1 MDRDDFTDIRVCEG
15 SGRAEELSL
24 VLTARAIESRVRFDA
39 RGWVLSVAADSVA
52 AAELE
57 LAAYTAEVPRG
68 MARSVAP
75 PPHGRPWPGIA
86 AYVGIIMTVA
96 LAAGSLSFG
105 VDWLARGGMD
115 GARLFAGE
123 WWRPITALTLH
134 ADAGHLLGN
143 AFFGSFFGYSA
154 ARYFGGGTG
163 WLAILVCGSL
173 GNLANALL
181 LGAAHR
187 SIGAST
193 AVFAALGL
201 LTAWCWRRGFPP
213 GASRRER
220 FAPVVAGIG
229 LLAFTGAGGVG
240 TDVGAHLTGF
250 VAGFAGGLVFARFG
264 TPRGRAAQ
272 LACGIA
278 ALAAVALAWTAAIV
292 SA

>member
-15 SGRAEELSL
+15 NGRAEELAL
-24 VLTARAIESRVRFDA
+24 VLSAQAIESRIRFDP
-39 RGWVLSVAADSVA
+39 RGWILSVAADSVA

-57 LAAYTAEVPRG
+57 LAAYVAEGPRG
-68 MARSVAP
+68 TVRVADTSP
-75 PPHGRPWPGIA
+75 RGQPWPGIA
-86 AYVGIIMTVA
+86 AYVAIILVVA
-96 LAAGSLSFG
+96 LAAGSLAFG
-105 VDWLARGGMD
+105 VDWLARGGMN

-134 ADAGHLLGN
+134 ADAAHLLGN
-143 AFFGSFFGYSA
+143 ALFGSFFGYSV
-154 ARYFGGGTG
+154 ARYLGGGAG
-163 WLAILVCGSL
+163 WLAILAAGSL

-181 LGAAHR
+181 LGASHR

-250 VAGFAGGLVFARFG
+250 LAGFAGGLGFARFG

-272 LACGIA
+272 IACGIA
-278 ALAAVALAWTAAIV
+278 AFGIVALAWTAALV
-292 SA
+292 GA

>member
-15 SGRAEELSL
+15 NERAAELSL
-24 VLTARAIESRVRFDA
+24 VLAAQAIESRVRVDA
-39 RGWVLSVAADSVA
+39 RGFILSVASDSVA

-57 LAAYTAEVPRG
+57 LAAYLAERPRG
-68 MARSVAP
+68 SVRVAAP
-75 PPHGRPWPGIA
+75 PSGRPWPGIA
-86 AYVGIIMTVA
+86 AYVGIIVAVA
-96 LAAGSLSFG
+96 LAAGGMGFG
-105 VDWLARGGMD
+105 TDWLARGGMN

-123 WWRPITALTLH
+123 WWRPITSLTLH

-143 AFFGSFFGYSA
+143 AFFGSFFGYSV
-154 ARYFGGGTG
+154 ARYLGGGAG
-163 WLAILVCGSL
+163 WLAILVCGSF
-173 GNLANALL
+173 GNLANALM

-201 LTAWCWRRGFPP
+201 LAAWCWRRGFPP

-250 VAGFAGGLVFARFG
+250 VSGFAGGLILARFG
-264 TPRGRAAQ
+264 TPRGRTTQ
-272 LACGIA
+272 LACGIV
-278 ALAAVALAWTAAIV
+278 ALVAVALAWAA
-292 SA
+292 ALA

>member
-1 MDRDDFTDIRVCEG
+1 MDRDNFTDIRVCEG
-15 SGRAEELSL
+15 SGRAEELAL
-24 VLTARAIESRVRFDA
+24 VLTAQAIESRVRFEPQ
-39 RGWVLSVAADSVA
+39 GWILSVAADSVA

-57 LAAYTAEVPRG
+57 LAAYVAEAPRG
-68 MARSVAP
+68 AARVAAP
-75 PPHGRPWPGIA
+75 ASRGRPWPGIV
-86 AYVGIIMTVA
+86 AYVAVIMAVA
-96 LAAGSLSFG
+96 LAAGSLAFG
-105 VDWLARGGMD
+105 VDWLARGGMN

-134 ADAGHLLGN
+134 ADAAHLLGN
-143 AFFGSFFGYSA
+143 AFFGSFFGYSV
-154 ARYFGGGTG
+154 ARYLGGGVG
-163 WLAILVCGSL
+163 WLAILAGGSL

-250 VAGFAGGLVFARFG
+250 VTGFVGGLSLARFG
-264 TPRGRAAQ
+264 TPRSRAAQ
-272 LACGIA
+272 LGCGIA
-278 ALAAVALAWTAAIV
+278 ALAAVALAWAAALV
-292 SA
+292 GA

>member
-1 MDRDDFTDIRVCEG
+1 MDRDDFTDIRVCQG
-15 SGRAEELSL
+15 SESAQELSL
-24 VLTARAIESRVRFDA
+24 VLAAQAIESRVRWDA
-39 RGWVLSVAADSVA
+39 RGWVLSVTADSVA
-52 AAELE
+52 LAEME
-57 LAAYTAEVPRG
+57 LAAYVAEKPRG
-68 MARSVAP
+68 VARVAAP
-75 PPHGRPWPGIA
+75 PRGRPWPGIV
-86 AYVGIIMTVA
+86 AYVAIIVAIA
-96 LAAGSLSFG
+96 LAAGWMSFG
-105 VDWLARGGMD
+105 ADWLARGGMN

-143 AFFGSFFGYSA
+143 AVFGSFFGYSV
-154 ARYFGGGTG
+154 ARYLGGGAG
-163 WLAILVCGSL
+163 WLAILVCGGL
-173 GNLANALL
+173 GNLTNALL

-187 SIGAST
+187 SVGAST

-201 LTAWCWRRGFPP
+201 LTAWCWRRGFPA

-250 VAGFAGGLVFARFG
+250 VAGFAGGLAFARFG
-264 TPRGRAAQ
+264 APQSRAAQ

-278 ALAAVALAWTAAIV
+278 ALAAVTLAWTAALV
-292 SA
+292 PG

>member
-15 SGRAEELSL
+15 SGRAEELAL
-24 VLTARAIESRVRFDA
+24 VLTAQAIESRIRFDP
-39 RGWVLSVAADSVA
+39 RGWILSVAANSVA
-52 AAELE
+52 RAELE
-57 LAAYTAEVPRG
+57 LAAYLAERPRG
-68 MARSVAP
+68 PARIAAP
-75 PPHGRPWPGIA
+75 PPPGRPWPGIV
-86 AYVGIIMTVA
+86 AYIGIIMGVA
-96 LAAGSLSFG
+96 LAAGSLAFG
-105 VDWLARGGMD
+105 IDWLARGGMN

-134 ADAGHLLGN
+134 ADAAHLLGN
-143 AFFGSFFGYSA
+143 AFFGGFFGYSA
-154 ARYFGGGTG
+154 ARYLGGGAG
-163 WLAILVCGSL
+163 WLAILVCGAI

-250 VAGFAGGLVFARFG
+250 VSGFLGGLIFARFG

-272 LACGIA
+272 LACGVA
-278 ALAAVALAWTAAIV
+278 AVAVVALAWVAALV
-292 SA
+292 SG